1 MSSASKQDYIIDA
14 PVTDAQR
21 EILTPEALALVV
33 ALHHKFN
40 GRRKELLAAREVR
53 QKRIDQ
59 GERPDFL
66 PETASV
72 RAGDWKVAPIPAD
85 LTDPAPKSPA
95 QSTAK

>member
-1 MSSASKQDYIIDA
+1 MSSPSKQEYVIDA
-14 PVTDAQR
+14 PVTAAQA

-33 ALHHKFN
+33 ALHRKFN

-72 RAGDWKVAPIPAD
+72 RAGDWKVAPIPPD
-85 LTDPAPKSPA
+85 LMDRRTEITGPVDR
-95 QSTAK
+95 